1 MIVGDAARVSDPL
14 TGGGIYAA
22 LYTGKLAGE
31 VGAEALANGNVGQ
44 QQLMPYDSTWRES
57 YLGKALDRNYQIK
70 EVFVKLSDD
79 DLNAI
84 IHSVSKM
91 NLSDFNTLNLIKNI
105 VSVNPKV
112 ALKLG
117 KAGLKSLLDS
127 F

>member
-1 MIVGDAARVSDPL
+1 M

-22 LYTGKLAGE
+22 LYSGKLAAD
-31 VGAEALANGNVGQ
+31 VGVKALSKGNTGVQ
-44 QQLMPYDSTWRES
+44 ELKEYDTTWRS
-57 YLGKALDRNYQIK
+57 SQLGKSLDRNYQIK
-70 EVFVKLSDD
+70 EVFVKLNDD
-79 DLNAI
+79 DLNSI

-91 NLSDFNTLNLIKNI
+91 NLSEFSTLSLVKNI
-105 VSVNPKV
+105 VAANPKM